1 MSTKFCSRMFF
12 GSQTGGKVNISA
24 RGFMAVEIIT
34 ANGKRIT
41 ITNGARHNHETIVLL
56 A

>member
-1 MSTKFCSRMFF
+1 MSTKFCNRIFF
-12 GSQTGGKVNISA
+12 GSQTGGKVKISA

-41 ITNGARHNHETIVLL
+41 MTKGDRHSHESIVLL